1 MLTNDS
7 LLAVILDDH
16 GLFATSFS
24 LLLEK
29 YRLFHF
35 VKSFDSKD
43 DFLRFL
49 ESSGTQKIY
58 IFLDYYLSEE
68 TGLSLLPEIS
78 RLNKDAK
85 TIFLTS
91 ALSPL
96 LIQTLKNYNPDGILS
111 KSCNLDTLKSCLASI
126 RSGQHFIDPFFEKL
140 LENHQSIPVRF
151 TPREIELLQH
161 FALGESIAKTAE
173 KLFLSPH
180 TVVAHRRKMM
190 AKINCQSITQLITFA
205 REHEVI

>member
-7 LLAVILDDH
+7 QLAVILDDH

-29 YRLFHF
+29 YGLFHF
-35 VKSFDSKD
+35 VKSFDRKD

-49 ESSGTQKIY
+49 ASSGTQKIY

-68 TGLSLLPEIS
+68 TGLSLLPEID

-111 KSCNLDTLKSCLASI
+111 KSCNLDTLKSCLASV
-126 RSGQHFIDPFFEKL
+126 RLDQHFVDPFFEKL
-140 LENHQSIPVRF
+140 LENHQSTAVRF
-151 TPREIELLQH
+151 TPREIELLKH
-161 FALGESIAKTAE
+161 FARGDSIAKTAE
-173 KLFLSPH
+173 KLFLSSH

>member
-7 LLAVILDDH
+7 QLAVILDDH

-35 VKSFDSKD
+35 VKSFDSTD

-49 ESSGTQKIY
+49 ESSGTKKIY
-58 IFLDYYLSEE
+58 IFLDYYLSEG
-68 TGLSLLPEIS
+68 TGLSLLPEIG

-96 LIQTLKNYNPDGILS
+96 LIQTLKNYDPDGILS
-111 KSCNLDTLKSCLASI
+111 KSCNLDTLKSCLGSI
-126 RSGQHFIDPFFEKL
+126 RSGQHFVDPFFEKL
-140 LENHQSIPVRF
+140 LENHQATAVRF
-151 TPREIELLQH
+151 TPREIELLKH
-161 FALGESIAKTAE
+161 FARGDSIAKTAE

-190 AKINCQSITQLITFA
+190 AKINCQSITQLITFG